1 MLTASPDQPH
11 SLRGT
16 STASEIFHPRRMPMR
31 RTVTIALIA
40 LAAAGC
46 VGGTLGRYRTYVKPD
61 GTEEQ
66 RKVDYEECSTGG
78 RIAQQYIPGLSMLAE
93 AELRDCMAV
102 KGYQKS
108 QQGMVPAN
116 AMEAVQPSK

>member
-1 MLTASPDQPH
+1 
-11 SLRGT
+11 
-16 STASEIFHPRRMPMR
+16 MR

-46 VGGTLGRYRTYVKPD
+46 VGGTLGWYRTYVKPD

-66 RKVDYEECSTGG
+66 RKVDYAECSTGG

>member
-1 MLTASPDQPH
+1 MITANPGPPH

-16 STASEIFHPRRMPMR
+16 STAREIFHLRRMPMR

-40 LAAAGC
+40 LSAAGC

>member
-1 MLTASPDQPH
+1 
-11 SLRGT
+11 
-16 STASEIFHPRRMPMR
+16 MR
-31 RTVTIALIA
+31 RLII
-40 LAAAGC
+40 LAVVAFITAGC

-61 GTEEQ
+61 GAEEQ
-66 RKVDYEECSTGG
+66 RKIDYQECSTGG

-93 AELRDCMAV
+93 AELRDCMAT

-116 AMEAVQPSK
+116 AMDTAQPSR

>member
-1 MLTASPDQPH
+1 
-11 SLRGT
+11 
-16 STASEIFHPRRMPMR
+16 MPFQEDAHMR
-31 RTVTIALIA
+31 RLII
-40 LAAAGC
+40 LAVVAFITAGC

-66 RKVDYEECSTGG
+66 RKIDYQECSTGG

-93 AELRDCMAV
+93 AELRDCMAT

-116 AMEAVQPSK
+116 VMDAAQPSR